1 MRAFYPTSNP
11 NGPIRNYQSSKEFI
25 EAGEPLC
32 TGFPGLKHS
41 IEDAFAKGDMVV
53 VRASYQ
59 VIHNGEFLGI
69 PPSGK
74 QVQFTAIAI
83 YKFKEGKCVEMW
95 VDSDNLGMMQQF
107 GMELQIKD

>member
-83 YKFKEGKCVEMW
+83 YKFKEGKCVEM
-95 VDSDNLGMMQQF
+95 
-107 GMELQIKD
+107 